1 MSDPFNAR
9 QNIFAGA
16 QYLRILL
23 DLFGGNVSLALAGY
37 NAGENA
43 VRRHGGIPP
52 YRETRNYVR
61 KIQRFLGAAAA
72 ATAPPPDSAS
82 FFVPSARLKL
92 ARPAQARSKRASRPR
107 RIDPARP
114 GIYYRWRD
122 QQGITHVAEKPP
134 TEGTVYTMIRA
145 LD

>member
-1 MSDPFNAR
+1 MSIIVRPTISRGRAN
-9 QNIFAGA
+9 
-16 QYLRILL
+16 
-23 DLFGGNVSLALAGY
+23 GGV
-37 NAGENA
+37 GEDA
-43 VRRHGGIPP
+43 

-72 ATAPPPDSAS
+72 ATAPPSDSAT
-82 FFVPSARLKL
+82 FFVPSARLTQV
-92 ARPAQARSKRASRPR
+92 RSAQARAKRPARPR

-114 GIYYRWRD
+114 AIYYRWRD

-134 TEGTVYTMIRA
+134 SEGTVYTMIRA